1 MLFIAFAIYIYTRAY
16 NEIIFFLPVSVTES
30 KTRKKNTRYAHQ
42 YCAHKMKSD
51 PSEREKNWEET
62 PGKF

>member
-30 KTRKKNTRYAHQ
+30 KTRKKTHDMHINIVHT
-42 YCAHKMKSD
+42 K
-51 PSEREKNWEET
+51 
-62 PGKF
+62 